1 MKKID
6 LEAYLEELECSNCH
20 HEGVQG
26 NGGDAYVC
34 PVCQH
39 EGSIYENSFASGEL
53 LVNAICPECRCREF
67 SNLLNMAENTDAV
80 IADTK
85 EIFRRISTIRIIFG
99 TRCLRV
105 MTKQIRGRCLINHVK
120 LGVVGKMPI
129 KSKKGQRSVHQAKYG
144 GVYCA

>member
-53 LVNAICPECRCREF
+53 LVNAICPECGMSGVLEF
-67 SNLLNMAENTDAV
+67 VE
-80 IADTK
+80 
-85 EIFRRISTIRIIFG
+85 
-99 TRCLRV
+99 
-105 MTKQIRGRCLINHVK
+105 
-120 LGVVGKMPI
+120 
-129 KSKKGQRSVHQAKYG
+129 YG
-144 GVYCA
+144 GEYRCCYCGYEGDIQEDIDNQDYFWDEVLAGYDETDKGEVFDKSC